1 MGKFFYIDTSAGKL
15 RVFQK
20 HIFENKPTIVFLHDS
35 LGCIELWRDYPE
47 KLCNQ
52 VKCNL
57 LIYDRQG
64 YGKSSGFSNPVRGI
78 GYMETEADIL
88 KEILTSLNIND
99 IILSGHSDGGSIA
112 LIYSAKYPYGVVGI
126 ITEGAHIFVENETI
140 TGIKAALEIYKTT
153 DLKLKLEKYHTDNTE
168 AMFRAW
174 TDTWLSE
181 EFRNWN
187 IKNFLPQINCPVLAI
202 QGENDEYGTYKQVEG
217 ISAQVSG
224 KVTEFIAPKAKH
236 SPHNDFPELVL
247 DISTRFIEGLSV

>member
-1 MGKFFYIDTSAGKL
+1 MDKHFYILTSVGKL

-20 HIFENKPTIVFLHDS
+20 HKFENRPVIVFLHDS
-35 LGCIELWRDYPE
+35 LGCIELWRDFPE
-47 KLCNQ
+47 KLCNK

-64 YGKSSGFSNPVRGI
+64 YGTSSGLSNPVRGNS
-78 GYMETEADIL
+78 YLETEADIL
-88 KEILTSLNIND
+88 KEILTSLNIKD

-112 LIYSAKYPYGVVGI
+112 LIYGAKYPEGVSGI

-140 TGIKAALEIYKTT
+140 SGIKAALEIYKTT
-153 DLKLKLEKYHTDNTE
+153 ELKLKLEKYHSGNTE

-187 IKNFLPQINCPVLAI
+187 ITHFLPQINCPVLAI
-202 QGENDEYGTYKQVEG
+202 QGENDEYGTYKQIEG
-217 ISAQVSG
+217 ISAKVSG
-224 KVTEFIAPKAKH
+224 KVSEFIVPNATH
-236 SPHNDFPELVL
+236 SPHNDFPEMLL
-247 DISTRFIEGLSV
+247 DVSARFIEGLSG